1 MGLASGKRLG
11 SNQFKRKEEEME
23 CEKFPIPSLGRTTNL
38 VVGRVGKRQGQG
50 MDKLPEKFPEVVGLT
65 PFRFRG
71 GWGDFLPHVF
81 GYMGGERPTKL
92 TKPPRDFMDM
102 GGKPTDKTDN
112 PPVIL
117 LT

>member
-71 GWGDFLPHVF
+71 GV
-81 GYMGGERPTKL
+81 GG
-92 TKPPRDFMDM
+92 FSASCFWIY
-102 GGKPTDKTDN
+102 GGRETDKTDKTS
-112 PPVIL
+112 P
-117 LT
+117 